1 MRHRT
6 ELIRRT
12 ARALG
17 VNYRYASAVVREFIN
32 QSNLLLAETGY
43 LVLDDLGRF
52 NAEVVIRRPA
62 PGTRE
67 VGSTSY
73 VKVHFSKSR
82 ALKDL
87 LDDQYMED
95 VMDKLG
101 VDTSTGKDQDQ
112 LEKEAAEG
120 CPECG
125 RKLQKHGS
133 VLICPEHGSAPFE
146 KAKGD

>member
-1 MRHRT
+1 M
-6 ELIRRT
+6 
-12 ARALG
+12 
-17 VNYRYASAVVREFIN
+17 NYRYASAVVREFIN

-52 NAEVVIRRPA
+52 NAEVVIRKPA

-67 VGSTSY
+67 VGSTRY

-82 ALKDL
+82 ALKDM

-112 LEKEAAEG
+112 LEKEASEG

-133 VLICPEHGSAPFE
+133 VLICPEHGSSPFE
-146 KAKGD
+146 KAKGG